1 MKINELEIAKNEAEA
16 FGQLSNPDLFY
27 QHQHSQ
33 TFKSVYGSMASFS
46 FRLLLASELPLRLNK
61 PQEALN
67 NLQHILNVTSKI
79 HKFFVDLQK
88 PNESD
93 FWKARKIRVLSS
105 MINCAMHLK
114 NFDLVHQLYQ
124 TLLDLP
130 GHSSSTKFS
139 LTSAW
144 GRTWEK
150 DCLKV
155 ISIKLSLICRY
166 LLCGD
171 IPSAEAQFKLL
182 QPTTSVE
189 TVRRFIDK
197 GLVAVAQSDYEEAYQ
212 QFQKAHEIEK
222 NNILVRF
229 AS

>member
-1 MKINELEIAKNEAEA
+1 MSKRKTAQTESLTVDDRGIKSLIEDKCYRGAIALTGRLLTNYGQGFQGNSSFKHSSHSLQLWHARIALLMKINELEIAKNEAEA

-144 GRTWEK
+144 GRT
-150 DCLKV
+150 
-155 ISIKLSLICRY
+155 
-166 LLCGD
+166 
-171 IPSAEAQFKLL
+171 
-182 QPTTSVE
+182 
-189 TVRRFIDK
+189 
-197 GLVAVAQSDYEEAYQ
+197 
-212 QFQKAHEIEK
+212 
-222 NNILVRF
+222 
-229 AS
+229 